1 MSEHTLKV
9 VPPYFEAIADGS
21 KTFEVRKNDRAY
33 QKGDVLR
40 LREWHPYRDLQG
52 ESRCGLTGCHAFG
65 ASAHWGPGIVV
76 VKTVEFVY
84 SGDPRFGGI
93 EPGYV
98 VLGLAEAASGT
109 PEPTTTE
116 TP

>member
-1 MSEHTLKV
+1 VTTHELKV
-9 VPPYFEAIADGS
+9 IPPYFDSLVAGT

-40 LREWHPYRDLQG
+40 LREWHPEHTNSVRGCDLCGYRRQAYG
-52 ESRCGLTGCHAFG
+52 
-65 ASAHWGPGIVV
+65 HWSEAYEVV
-76 VKTVEFVY
+76 ERVVSFVY

-98 VLGLAEAASGT
+98 VLGLS
-109 PEPTTTE
+109 
-116 TP
+116 